1 MYSHLRFHS
10 ASVDFG
16 YYDEALVLKAI
27 TFQKTIHFLSVESFL
42 PLTCGN
48 SDYH

>member
-1 MYSHLRFHS
+1 MYSHLRLNS
-10 ASVDFG
+10 ASVDFS
-16 YYDEALVLKAI
+16 YDDEALVLKDI
-27 TFQKTIHFLSVESFL
+27 TFQKNINFLSVESFL